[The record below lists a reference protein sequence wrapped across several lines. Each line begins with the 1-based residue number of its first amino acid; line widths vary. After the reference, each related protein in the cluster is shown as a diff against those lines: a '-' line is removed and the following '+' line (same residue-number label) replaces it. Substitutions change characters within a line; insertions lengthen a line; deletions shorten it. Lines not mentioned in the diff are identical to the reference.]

1 MPELSTDVRYIKGV
15 GEQRAKALAR
25 LGVRTLG
32 DLLNYFPRAYEDRTA
47 VRPIAELA
55 LDETACVRAMVA
67 AEPRLTRVR
76 RGLDLVKLR
85 IVDES
90 GSADVTFFNQSYVRD
105 QLVPGESYVFYG
117 KAGGNLLRKTFTN
130 PVFERED
137 RAGTVTG
144 RILPLYRLTHGISNK
159 LVVSAMECALNA
171 CGDMLPELLPAEIT
185 ERYELAK
192 VGFTYRNIHFPSD
205 PHSLELAKRRIAF
218 ENLFVRACAVQ
229 KMRET
234 QQQVKGQYIPT
245 PSMEEFFDSLPF
257 SPTGAQRRAIDEM
270 LCDMASG
277 KRMSRILQ
285 GDVGSGKTLVAAAL
299 LWAVQRAGY
308 QSAFMAPTEILA
320 QQHAKTLQE
329 FLDPFGINVLL
340 LTGSMK
346 AKEKSAVKAA
356 LAGGSCHIV
365 VGTHALLTEDV
376 EFCNLALTVTDE
388 QHRFGVAQRSTLH
401 DKGAHPH
408 ILVMSATPIPR
419 TYALVIFHDLAVSVL
434 DELPPGRKKVDT
446 FAVTESYRPRLN
458 GFIRKQ
464 VEEGHQVFVVC
475 PKVEDGE
482 EGESKLKS
490 ASEHAEE
497 LQKLFPDLT
506 VACVHGRMKPKEKE
520 AVMAAFAA
528 GETNILVST
537 TVVEVGVDV
546 PNATLM
552 VVENAERFGLSQLH
566 QLRGRVGRGK
576 AKSYCV
582 LVSDTPTE
590 ESRERLRVL
599 TRTNNGFEIAQA
611 DLELRGPGDF
621 FGSRQHGLPEMHVK
635 DLLGSMDM
643 LHEAQSAAE
652 ALCRK
657 NPALAGEE
665 LAPLR
670 NRISELFTANEGT
683 WN

>member
-25 LGVRTLG
+25 LGVHTLG

-159 LVVSAMECALNA
+159 LVVSAVECALNA

-528 GETNILVST
+528 GETDILVST

-576 AKSYCV
+576 AKSYCI
-582 LVSDTPTE
+582 LVSDTTSE
-590 ESRERLRVL
+590 ETKNRLRVL
-599 TRTNNGFEIAQA
+599 TKTNDGFEIARA
-611 DLELRGPGDF
+611 DFDLRGAGDIL
-621 FGSRQHGLPEMHVK
+621 GEAQHGKLFDMATLEMFRTT
-635 DLLGSMDM
+635 
-643 LHEAQSAAE
+643 QSAAE
-652 ALCRK
+652 ELYK
-657 NPALAGEE
+657 ENPDLTGDE

-670 NRISELFTANEGT
+670 NRIAELFTANEGT

>member
-25 LGVRTLG
+25 LGVHTLG

-90 GSADVTFFNQSYVRD
+90 DSADVTFFNQSYVRD

-159 LVVSAMECALNA
+159 LVVSAVECALNA

-434 DELPPGRKKVDT
+434 DELPPGREKVDT

-464 VEEGHQVFVVC
+464 VEEGHQVFIVC

-482 EGESKLKS
+482 ESESKLKS

-497 LQKLFPDLT
+497 LRKLFPDLT

-520 AVMAAFAA
+520 AVMGAFAA

-576 AKSYCV
+576 AKSYCI
-582 LVSDTPTE
+582 LVSDTTSE
-590 ESRERLRVL
+590 ETKNRLRVL
-599 TRTNNGFEIAQA
+599 TKTNDGFEIARA
-611 DLELRGPGDF
+611 DFDLRGAGDIL
-621 FGSRQHGLPEMHVK
+621 GEAQHGKLFDMATLEMFRTT
-635 DLLGSMDM
+635 
-643 LHEAQSAAE
+643 QSAAE
-652 ALCRK
+652 ELYK
-657 NPALAGEE
+657 ENPDLTGDE

-670 NRISELFTANEGT
+670 NRIAELFTANEGT

>member
-1 MPELSTDVRYIKGV
+1 MPELSTGVRYIKGV

-159 LVVSAMECALNA
+159 LVVSAVECALDA

-434 DELPPGRKKVDT
+434 DELPPGREKVDT

-506 VACVHGRMKPKEKE
+506 VACVHGRMKSKEKE

-576 AKSYCV
+576 AKSYCI
-582 LVSDTPTE
+582 LVSDTTSE
-590 ESRERLRVL
+590 ETKNRLRVL
-599 TRTNNGFEIAQA
+599 TKTNDGFEIARA
-611 DLELRGPGDF
+611 DFDLRGAGDIL
-621 FGSRQHGLPEMHVK
+621 GEAQHGKLFDMATLEMFRTT
-635 DLLGSMDM
+635 
-643 LHEAQSAAE
+643 QSAAE
-652 ALCRK
+652 ELYK
-657 NPALAGEE
+657 ENPDLTGDE

-670 NRISELFTANEGT
+670 NRIAELFTANEGT